1 MSPLRTHQAAYVL
14 KELGVARY
22 AVLPIWPLLLA
33 PALLASQA
41 SPPCSAWCL
50 SQHAREALAAGRY
63 RDYLNYARQIAA
75 RASDHPGVIYAVA
88 RGYALVGQ
96 PAAALRWLGR
106 LADLGATRDLDSDSA
121 FAGLEAS
128 PESRVVRA
136 RLQGNRVPI
145 VRGALAFSLP
155 DPDLLPEALAHDP
168 ITGGWLVGS
177 LAKRKIIR
185 LAENRPA
192 SDFISDGELLRVV
205 GIHVDSARALL
216 WFATWA
222 PRAAGPTPPNEPPSQ
237 TRLFKCDLRTGH
249 VLRTY
254 VPSDSE
260 GDHLFNDLAIARNGD
275 VFITDTDQGSVYRVR
290 LDADTLEL
298 FLSPGIERFSDANG
312 ITLSADERALYV
324 AFVEGIAR
332 IDVRAKAIMR
342 LPLLGPGSAASI
354 DGLYWY
360 RGSLIGVQHLPGLEQ
375 VARYDLTPDGRS
387 IAHVTVLE
395 RGDSLLHL
403 PTTGAIVSDQFYYI
417 ANSHYDRLGYDNR
430 LAPASRTP
438 APLSTVRVL
447 DLSKH

>member
-1 MSPLRTHQAAYVL
+1 M
-14 KELGVARY
+14 
-22 AVLPIWPLLLA
+22 
-33 PALLASQA
+33 
-41 SPPCSAWCL
+41 
-50 SQHAREALAAGRY
+50 HARSALAAGRY
-63 RDYLNYARQIAA
+63 SDYLNYAQTLAG
-75 RASDHPGVIYAVA
+75 RAPDHPGVIYAVA
-88 RGYALVGQ
+88 RGFALVGQ

-106 LADLGATRDLDSDSA
+106 LADIGAGPDVDSDSV
-121 FAGLEAS
+121 FAGLNSS
-128 PESRVVRA
+128 PEFRAVRA
-136 RLQGNRVPI
+136 RLQRNRAPL
-145 VRGALAFSLP
+145 VRGGPAFTLP
-155 DPDLLPEALAHDP
+155 DPDLLPEALARDP
-168 ITGGWLVGS
+168 ITDEWLVGS

-185 LAENRPA
+185 LARNGTG
-192 SDFISDGELLRVV
+192 SDFISNSDLLRVV

-222 PRAAGPTPPNEPPSQ
+222 PRNVVSTPLGEPPSQ

-290 LDADTLEL
+290 WDADTLEL

-342 LPLLGPGSAASI
+342 LPLLVAGSAASI

-360 RGSLIGVQHLPGLEQ
+360 RGTLIGVQHLPGLEQ

-417 ANSHYDRLGYDNR
+417 ANSHYDRLGDDDR
-430 LAPASRTP
+430 LAPVSRIP

>member
-1 MSPLRTHQAAYVL
+1 MTPLAGAPL
-14 KELGVARY
+14 
-22 AVLPIWPLLLA
+22 LPRISAWPMWPLLLA

-41 SPPCSAWCL
+41 SSPPCSAWCL

-63 RDYLNYARQIAA
+63 GDYLKYARQIAA

-88 RGYALVGQ
+88 RGFALVGQ

-106 LADLGATRDLDSDSA
+106 LADLGATRDVDSDSA

-128 PESRVVRA
+128 PEFRVVRA
-136 RLQGNRVPI
+136 RLEGNRAPI
-145 VRGALAFSLP
+145 IRGALAFSLP

-192 SDFISDGELLRVV
+192 SDFISNGELLRVV
-205 GIHVDSARALL
+205 GIHVDSARTLL

-222 PRAAGPTPPNEPPSQ
+222 PGAAASTPPTEPPSQ

-254 VPSDSE
+254 VPSDS
-260 GDHLFNDLAIARNGD
+260 GRSHLFNDLVIARTGD

-290 LDADTLEL
+290 SHPDTLEL
-298 FLSPGIERFSDANG
+298 FLSPDPERFSDANG
-312 ITLSADERALYV
+312 ITLSADERTLYV

-332 IDVRAKAIMR
+332 IDLGTRAIMR
-342 LPLLGPGSAASI
+342 LPLRAAGSAASI

-360 RGSLIGVQHLPGLEQ
+360 RGKLIGVQHLPGLEQ
-375 VARYDLTPDGRS
+375 VTRYDLAPDGRS
-387 IAHVTVLE
+387 IRRIDVLE
-395 RGDSLLHL
+395 RADSLLHL
-403 PTTGAIVSDQFYYI
+403 PTTGAIVGNQFYYI
-417 ANSHYDRLGYDNR
+417 ANSQFDRLGDDNR
-430 LAPASRTP
+430 LAPAGQSP

-447 DLSKH
+447 DLTEP

>member
-1 MSPLRTHQAAYVL
+1 M
-14 KELGVARY
+14 
-22 AVLPIWPLLLA
+22 
-33 PALLASQA
+33 
-41 SPPCSAWCL
+41 
-50 SQHAREALAAGRY
+50 HARRALAAGRY
-63 RDYLNYARQIAA
+63 SDYLTYARTLAG
-75 RASDHPGVIYAVA
+75 RAPDHPGVVYAVA
-88 RGYALVGQ
+88 RGFALVGQ

-106 LADLGATRDLDSDSA
+106 LADLGAGPDVDSDSA
-121 FAGLEAS
+121 FAGLDS
-128 PESRVVRA
+128 SREFRAVRA
-136 RLQGNRVPI
+136 RLQRNRTPV
-145 VRGALAFSLP
+145 VLGAAAFSLP
-155 DPDLLPEALAHDP
+155 DADLLPEALARDP
-168 ITGGWLVGS
+168 LSGEWLVGS

-185 LAENRPA
+185 VAQDGTGF
-192 SDFISDGELLRVV
+192 DFIADGDLLRVV
-205 GIHVDSARALL
+205 GIHADSARALL

-222 PRAAGPTPPNEPPSQ
+222 PRHVVSTALGEPPSQ

-290 LDADTLEL
+290 LRADTLEL
-298 FLSPGIERFSDANG
+298 FLSPNIERFSDANG
-312 ITLSADERALYV
+312 ITLSADDRALYV

-332 IDVRAKAIMR
+332 IDIQTKAIMR
-342 LPLLGPGSAASI
+342 LPLRAAGSAASI

-375 VARYDLTPDGRS
+375 VARYDLAPDGRS
-387 IAHVTVLE
+387 IRHITVLE

-403 PTTGAIVSDQFYYI
+403 PTTGAIVGHQFYYI
-417 ANSHYDRLGYDNR
+417 ANSHYDRLGDDNR
-430 LAPASRTP
+430 LAPASGIR

>member
-75 RASDHPGVIYAVA
+75 RASGHPGVIYAVA

-254 VPSDSE
+254 VPSDS
-260 GDHLFNDLAIARNGD
+260 GRGHLFNDLAIARTGD
-275 VFITDTDQGSVYRVR
+275 VFITDTEQGSVYRVR
-290 LDADTLEL
+290 SDPDTLEL
-298 FLSPGIERFSDANG
+298 FLSADPERFSDANG
-312 ITLSADERALYV
+312 ITLSADERILYV
-324 AFVEGIAR
+324 AFVEGLAR
-332 IDVRAKAIMR
+332 IDLRTRAIMR
-342 LPLLGPGSAASI
+342 LPLRAAGSAASI

-375 VARYDLTPDGRS
+375 VARYDLASDGRS
-387 IAHVTVLE
+387 IRHIDVLE
-395 RGDSLLHL
+395 RADSLLHL
-403 PTTGAIVSDQFYYI
+403 PTTGAVVGNRFYYI
-417 ANSHYDRLGYDNR
+417 ANSQFDRLGDDNR
-430 LAPASRTP
+430 LAPVGRSP

-447 DLSKH
+447 DLTEH